1 MPVSSKSDLSGRVAV
16 ITGAARGI
24 GQAVALA
31 FARDGASVVVAD
43 VLDLDGTVAE
53 IKALGGQCTPV
64 PTDVTDRA
72 AVDRLVAAAVDEHGG
87 LDVLVT
93 CAGVYGAGALDID
106 DADWDRVYEINV
118 KGTYLPIQAAFPAMR
133 ERGGGKIVCLGSI
146 AGKVGG
152 VLAGPHYVA
161 SKGAI
166 HAMVRWLAKYGA
178 PQGVYANGVAPGAVA
193 TDMIKDMGYR
203 DDYCPLGRLAQPEDI
218 AEAVVYLASS
228 ASNYVTGKVLS
239 VDGGYTVMD

>member
-1 MPVSSKSDLSGRVAV
+1 MPVSSKSELVGRVAV

-31 FARDGASVVVAD
+31 FARDGAYVVAAD
-43 VLDLDGTVAE
+43 VLDLDDTVKQVE
-53 IKALGGQCTPV
+53 ALGQRCVGV
-64 PTDVTDRA
+64 PTDTTDKA
-72 AVDRLVAAAVDEHGG
+72 AVGRMVSTAVETFGG

-93 CAGVYGAGALDID
+93 CAGVYGGGALDID
-106 DADWDRVYEINV
+106 DDEWDRVYQVNV
-118 KGTYLPIQAAFPAMR
+118 KGTYLPIQAAFPALV

-161 SKGAI
+161 SKGAV

-178 PQGVYANGVAPGAVA
+178 PHGIYANGVAPGAVD
-193 TDMIKDMGYR
+193 TEMIRGQGYK
-203 DDYCPLGRLAQPEDI
+203 DDYCLLGRLADPADI
-218 AEAVVYLASS
+218 AEAVVYLASP

>member
-1 MPVSSKSDLSGRVAV
+1 MPVSSRSDLRDRVAIV
-16 ITGAARGI
+16 TGAARGI
-24 GQAVALA
+24 GQAVAVA

-43 VLDLDGTVAE
+43 VLDLADTVSQMEAHG
-53 IKALGGQCTPV
+53 ARATAV
-64 PTDVTDRA
+64 PTDVTDRG
-72 AVDRLVAAAVDEHGG
+72 AVERLVATAVETYGG

-93 CAGVYGAGALDID
+93 CAGVYGGGALDVD
-106 DADWDRVYEINV
+106 EPEWDRVYDVNV
-118 KGTYLPIQAAFPAMR
+118 KGTYLPVQAAFPALV

-166 HAMVRWLAKYGA
+166 HALVRWLAKYGA
-178 PQGVYANGVAPGAVA
+178 PHGVYANGVAPGVVD
-193 TDMIKDMGYR
+193 TEMTTGLGYR
-203 DDYCPLGRLAQPEDI
+203 DDYCPLGRLGQPEDI
-218 AEAVVYLASS
+218 AEAVVFLASP
-228 ASNYVTGKVLS
+228 ASNYVTGKVLT